1 MSVQGKRAKISANN
15 FKKVI
20 RYLKKNGFKNTFY
33 AAKERM
39 VTKEHYTFLSV
50 SLEELE
56 KQKNRKWDIE
66 KKISIVVP
74 AYETKEKHLKEMMD
88 SVLQQSYTN
97 LELVIGDASSTDNV
111 EKIVKQYQ
119 DDRICYKRLEE
130 NAGIS
135 ENTNACLTMATG
147 DYIGLLDHDDVL
159 TLNALYEVMDCIETK
174 AKMGKTITMVYSDED
189 KGDGE
194 LEHYFEPHYKE
205 DFNLDLF
212 LSNNYMCHFSVIR
225 SDVIKQLK
233 FRKEY
238 DGAQDFDL
246 FLRVVDF
253 AKDDKE
259 SIVHI
264 PKVLYHWRCHSGST
278 SENPASKMYAYESGR
293 NAVLDFTRKQGWE
306 VQISHTEHLGFYRV
320 QYGNDRKDIFSI
332 RKDIGAVGGNVVCH
346 GKITG
351 GAMNQNGEVLYRGL
365 SKNYSGYMHRAKL
378 QQDVEALDI
387 RNMEVRE
394 ELLELFLETLKLFG
408 VEKESN
414 SMEEKEK
421 ILKASLEF
429 SKLAR
434 EQGFLLLFDP
444 E

>member
-20 RYLKKNGFKNTFY
+20 RYFKKNGLKNTFY

-50 SLEELE
+50 SFEELE
-56 KQKNRKWDIE
+56 EQKNRKWE
-66 KKISIVVP
+66 NPKKISIVVP
-74 AYETKEKHLKEMMD
+74 AFETKEKHLKEMMD
-88 SVLQQSYTN
+88 SVLQQSYPN
-97 LELVIGDASSTDNV
+97 LELVIGDAGSTDRV

-119 DDRICYKRLEE
+119 DERICYRRLTE

-135 ENTNACLTMATG
+135 ENTNACLSMATG

-159 TLNALYEVMDCIETK
+159 TLDALYEVMNGIEK
-174 AKMGKTITMVYSDED
+174 REKLGKPTIMVYSDED

-194 LEHYFEPHYKE
+194 LETYFEPHYKK

-253 AKDDKE
+253 AKADKE

-264 PKVLYHWRCHSGST
+264 PKILYHWRCHSGST
-278 SENPASKMYAYESGR
+278 SENPASKMYAYEAGR
-293 NAVLDFTRKQGWE
+293 KTVLDFAKKQGWE
-306 VQISHTEHLGFYRV
+306 VRVSHTEHLGFYRV
-320 QYGNDRKDIFSI
+320 QYGTDRRDIFSI
-332 RKDIGAVGGNVVCH
+332 RKDIGAVGGNVVRH
-346 GKITG
+346 GKIIG
-351 GAMNQNGEVLYRGL
+351 GAMNQNGAALYLGL

-387 RNMEVRE
+387 RNIEVRE
-394 ELLELFLETLKLFG
+394 ELFELFKETLKLFG
-408 VEKESN
+408 IEEVSN
-414 SMEEKEK
+414 RIEEEK

-429 SKLAR
+429 SRQVR
-434 EQGFLLLFDP
+434 EKGFLLLFDP